1 MNNITRNY
9 NNKFNKRKKIVCC
22 NCGKIGHVYKKCLN
36 PITSMGI
43 ILYKKDDL
51 KSVKNKVSKKDWIKS
66 INNFKKND
74 DKKIFK
80 YLLIR
85 RKDSLSFSDFV
96 RVKYNI
102 NNITY
107 IKKLLS
113 DMTIDERNFL
123 KTVKEPIEIWKKLWT
138 QKKINLRMN
147 EFHKIKNRLNKL
159 INGLNVRDEIFT
171 IKSLLNETDS
181 KRTEPEWGFPKGR
194 RLYKESD
201 LTCAIREFCEET
213 NIERCDI
220 RIIRNIGPVEEI
232 FTGSNNVLYKHIYYI
247 AELKKEVNLEIKS
260 HNQKAETSDIKW
272 FSRNNIVNKLESINN
287 KRIKIFKQVDNY
299 LNSL

>member
-1 MNNITRNY
+1 
-9 NNKFNKRKKIVCC
+9 
-22 NCGKIGHVYKKCLN
+22 
-36 PITSMGI
+36 MGI